1 MVGRWTFLLG
11 LGLFS
16 GAFANTLCQL
26 SQTFLHWTYRTDTHE
41 SREKNYATDLKQKE
55 LFIVEIPDTSHKFS
69 EELGVFVTVFSIT
82 IRDFWR
88 ENTVFGV
95 KLLDAWKKGQFIQH
109 KNHCWSFF
117 PGSFEDW
124 NPQALSLYSPW
135 KSQIGL

>member
-69 EELGVFVTVFSIT
+69 EELSVFVMCLVSNY
-82 IRDFWR
+82 WMH
-88 ENTVFGV
+88 E
-95 KLLDAWKKGQFIQH
+95 KKGSSSNTKIIVGH
-109 KNHCWSFF
+109 SFLDHLKI
-117 PGSFEDW
+117 EI
-124 NPQALSLYSPW
+124 LRH
-135 KSQIGL
+135 